1 MIHISDIKK
10 FERCEKLY
18 WYSQKD
24 PRPSIPFLYYNENMM
39 ELCKELLMLQDY
51 FEGNPNDDPNLAL
64 QAMKEK
70 NCLINARFAYGDI
83 RIKIPIM
90 IKEKDGWLIYFT
102 YVSCFPKEGE
112 AQKLADTLCVL
123 QALGINIANVFCI
136 HLNAE
141 YVRKEDLDVKE
152 LLVITDSLYNHKNHA
167 NHTILELVEKKQRDV
182 FAFPHQL
189 QETLEKT
196 DIHAVRSNACTRGSR
211 CSYFDACFPKEES
224 ATSILHLVQSSKKYA
239 FLEQGIT
246 DIKDVDVDAI
256 EGNRHQYAQIMAA
269 KQGSIYMDYF
279 AVQHWVK
286 HCIQYPI
293 SYLDFEWET
302 YAYPP
307 YKGMKPY
314 DVLVFQYSLHVEKH
328 HKAKLQHYEYIGV
341 KDCRIEFI
349 EKLLR
354 DIPDKGTILVYN
366 MEGAEKLRL
375 KQLAQQ
381 FPQYQTQLDALCDRM
396 VDLSLPFSTGN
407 IYDSRMEG
415 FYSLKKLVDVFSE
428 YSYTDL
434 DISYGLDAV
443 RAWRMLDNLEDE
455 DSEAIKKALYT
466 YCAMDTYAEV
476 IVFHKIIELL
486 ERGYVCAK
494 D

>member
-1 MIHISDIKK
+1 MMHISDIKK

-18 WYSQKD
+18 WLSQKE
-24 PRPSIPFLYYNENMM
+24 PKTYVPFVYYNENMI
-39 ELCKELLMLQDY
+39 ELCKELLMLQEY
-51 FEGNPNDDPNLAL
+51 FEGNPNDDPSLAL
-64 QAMKEK
+64 AALQEKE
-70 NCLINARFAYGDI
+70 CLINARFAYGEI

-90 IKEKDGWLIYFT
+90 IKQEDRWVIYFT
-102 YVSCFPKEGE
+102 YASCFPKESE

-123 QALGINIANVFCI
+123 HKLDINIENVYCI
-136 HLNAE
+136 HLNAS
-141 YVRKEDLDVKE
+141 YVRGDILDVKK
-152 LLVITDSLYNHKNHA
+152 LLVISDSLYNHKNHA
-167 NHTILELVEKKQRDV
+167 NHTIMELVEEKMRDIFV
-182 FAFPHQL
+182 FPPL
-189 QETLEKT
+189 MSETLAKEELPM
-196 DIHAVRSNACTRGSR
+196 ARSNACTRGMK
-211 CSYFDACFPKEES
+211 CLYFDTCFPKEES
-224 ATSILHLVQSSKKYA
+224 ATSILHLVQSSQKYA
-239 FLEQGIT
+239 LLDKGIK

-269 KQGSIYMDYF
+269 KQGQLYIDRF
-279 AVQHWVK
+279 AVGNWVK

-328 HKAKLQHYEYIGV
+328 HQAKLAHYEYIGM
-341 KDCRIEFI
+341 KDCRVEFI
-349 EKLLR
+349 ERLLQ
-354 DIPDKGTILVYN
+354 DIPKTGSILVFN

-375 KQLAQQ
+375 KQLAEQ
-381 FPQYQTQLDALCDRM
+381 FPQYRKQLDALCDRM

-415 FYSLKKLVDVFSE
+415 YYSLKKLVDVFSE
-428 YSYTDL
+428 YSYANL

-443 RAWRMLDNLEDE
+443 QAWRMLDNLEEE
-455 DSEAIKKALYT
+455 DSEDIMKALYT

-476 IVFHKIIELL
+476 IVFHKILELL
-486 ERGYVCAK
+486 ERG
-494 D
+494 